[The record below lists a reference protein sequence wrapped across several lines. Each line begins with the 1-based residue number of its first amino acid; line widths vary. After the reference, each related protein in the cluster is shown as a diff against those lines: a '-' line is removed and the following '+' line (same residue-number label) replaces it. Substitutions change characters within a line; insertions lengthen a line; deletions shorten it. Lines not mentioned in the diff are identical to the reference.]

1 LNSLS
6 RERALATAPYHHK
19 PSIIM
24 PSEHDPLLTQQSEP
38 SEEEPSPQH
47 HTRHTTWGRIL
58 AFFGIDEGIRP
69 GERWVLVETLGYNTA
84 EVYPGH
90 SHALQGTNYLKI
102 AATLALLVI
111 SSWHP
116 SPVYPEVSE
125 WRACN
130 IPLGPW
136 NLIMAVIRGAQAILV
151 FWYLKGRTSRVMKK
165 YVSTVL
171 LFGRP

>member
-1 LNSLS
+1 MSGES
-6 RERALATAPYHHK
+6 
-19 PSIIM
+19 
-24 PSEHDPLLTQQSEP
+24 DPLLTQEEP
-38 SEEEPSPQH
+38 SEEQAPSPQH

-58 AFFGIDEGIRP
+58 AFFGVGEGIELE
-69 GERWVLVETLGYNTA
+69 ERRGLIGVLGLYIV

-90 SHALQGTNYLKI
+90 SHALQGTDYLKI

-111 SSWHP
+111 SFRRP

-125 WRACN
+125 WRVCN

-136 NLIMAVIRGAQAILV
+136 NLIMTVIRGAHAILA
-151 FWYLKGRTSRVMKK
+151 FWDYLRRRTLRVVKR